1 MRALFRYADNR
12 RPDSLAN
19 RFRRRRTRVFEE
31 LCDSLPRPVRIL
43 DVGGVEHFWRVT
55 GLADRSDVEI
65 VLLNREPQRP
75 TAANISAL
83 VGDAR
88 EMAELD
94 ENEFP
99 VVFSN
104 SVIEHVGGWDDQMSM
119 AREIRRV
126 GTRYFVQ
133 TPNRN
138 FPVEPHFLFPGF
150 QFLPISA
157 RVALVRRLALGYHP
171 VLPDPEEAHRA
182 VTEIRLLS
190 GDELERLFPDSDLYR
205 ERLLG
210 MTKSFV
216 AYGGW
221 KR

>member
-1 MRALFRYADNR
+1 MRALFHYADNR
-12 RPDSLAN
+12 LPDSLAN
-19 RFRRRRTRVFEE
+19 KFRRRRTRVFEA
-31 LCDSLPRPVRIL
+31 LCDSLPRPLRIL
-43 DVGGVEHFWRVT
+43 DVGGVEHFWRFT
-55 GLADRSDVEI
+55 GLADSSDVEI
-65 VLLNREPQRP
+65 VLLNREPLRP
-75 TAANISAL
+75 TAANISAV

-88 EMAELD
+88 EMADLD
-94 ENEFP
+94 EDEFP

-104 SVIEHVGGWDDQMSM
+104 SVIEHVGAWSDQMSM

-126 GTRYFVQ
+126 GARYFVQ

-171 VLPDPEEAHRA
+171 VLRDPEEAHQA

-190 GDELERLFPDSDLYR
+190 GNDLGKLFPGADLYR
-205 ERLLG
+205 ERILG

-216 AYGGW
+216 VCGGW